1 MRSSPGLWLWL
12 AALLHPRPA
21 HAAVNEY
28 VLASSPPGRVDGAS
42 IHFTDVLPTGAVVKW
57 AVPPLG
63 DWGLPIVGYRLR
75 MSTERDFPKTLSPT
89 HAPVPAGDAMDP
101 TSSAWEDVAGVSA
114 GGETS
119 YQVRLASAPN
129 GRRLPSPLYTPCAP
143 AAGRLFAGADVVP
156 HPRPRARR
164 ALPHPGAGV
173 QPGG

>member
-1 MRSSPGLWLWL
+1 MRMSPGLWLWL

-42 IHFTDVLPTGAVVKW
+42 VHFTDVLPTGAVVKW

-119 YQVRLASAPN
+119 YQVRRLLSQRAPLAM
-129 GRRLPSPLYTPCAP
+129 
-143 AAGRLFAGADVVP
+143 AA
-156 HPRPRARR
+156 
-164 ALPHPGAGV
+164 
-173 QPGG
+173 